1 MTTVIVF
8 FCAMRFTTVIGV
20 QKPNQRPKSNCI
32 LLTINNDQANTT
44 TLILSVF
51 FLQNFCVHFSL
62 AISTFGVVRFLCGV
76 RLVSLANCPF

>member
-20 QKPNQRPKSNCI
+20 QKPNQRPKSKCI
-32 LLTINNDQANTT
+32 LLTINNNNDQANTT

-51 FLQNFCVHFSL
+51 FLQNFCILFPLYSSYL
-62 AISTFGVVRFLCGV
+62 PDTFG
-76 RLVSLANCPF
+76 